1 MRKALGVRPRFSVVI
16 PIHDRADVVGRAIA
30 SVLTQTLASLEVI
43 VVDSGLGDASDAL
56 AATIGDRRVRVVH
69 HDTDEAEC
77 IDAARYTG
85 IGVARGTWL
94 TTLDP
99 DDEVNPGWLARLGR
113 LAESSGAALVSCGGE
128 QHHDG
133 CSVSTIVP
141 TNVVG
146 LGDDVNICLRPGGF
160 AARRRDL
167 IVLLDGH
174 RNGIAPTI
182 ADLCTELAEVL
193 VVEGRRIAATPE
205 ALVQWNEP
213 HPEDSLDEVSEPL
226 LRWNW
231 AVQVLDALARTPIP
245 DEHLMVR
252 AATVGAIAAVELGEK
267 YEARR
272 LFRLAWQAERS
283 ARTCARY
290 AVASVMPLAQMV
302 WATPAPVDLA
312 EDAGSGDEAWID
324 DSGDDSFETHRV
336 DAPYVGA
343 GADVA

>member
-1 MRKALGVRPRFSVVI
+1 MRPRFSVVI

-30 SVLTQTLASLEVI
+30 SVLTQTLASVEVV

-56 AATIGDRRVRVVH
+56 ASTIGDRRVRVVH
-69 HDTDEAEC
+69 HDVDEAEC
-77 IDAARYTG
+77 IDAARYCG
-85 IGVARGTWL
+85 FRAARGTWV

-113 LAESSGAALVSCGGE
+113 LLDANQASLVSCGGE

-141 TNVVG
+141 TEVAG
-146 LGDDVNICLRPGGF
+146 LGQDVCVSMRPGGF

-167 IVLLDGH
+167 LVVLDGH
-174 RNGIAPTI
+174 DDRAAPAL
-182 ADLCTELAEVL
+182 ADLCTELVEVL
-193 VVEGRRIAATPE
+193 VVEGARVVATPE
-205 ALVQWNEP
+205 PLVRWNEP

-245 DEHLMVR
+245 DEHLLVR
-252 AATVGAIAAVELGEK
+252 AATVGGIAAVELGEK

-290 AVASVMPLAQMV
+290 AVAAVMPLAQMV
-302 WATPAPVDLA
+302 WVAGDSTDEEPLDVEPSAALSSEEA
-312 EDAGSGDEAWID
+312 ELPYAG
-324 DSGDDSFETHRV
+324 V
-336 DAPYVGA
+336 